1 MSKNQSINQD
11 ERMAYDISLKHM
23 LSSYVQGVINVDR
36 YVKLCTACDMYEMF
50 VKLCTGCDMSDMNV
64 K

>member
-1 MSKNQSINQD
+1 
-11 ERMAYDISLKHM
+11 MAYDISLKHT

-36 YVKLCTACDMYEMF
+36 YVKLCTACDMYDMF
-50 VKLCTGCDMSDMNV
+50 VKLCTGCDKADMNV